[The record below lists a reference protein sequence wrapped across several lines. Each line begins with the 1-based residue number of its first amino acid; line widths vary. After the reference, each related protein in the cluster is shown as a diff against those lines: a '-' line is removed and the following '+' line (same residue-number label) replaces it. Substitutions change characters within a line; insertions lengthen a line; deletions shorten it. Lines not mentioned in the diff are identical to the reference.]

1 MTVRHPYMPLYI
13 ADYELDTKHLTAA
26 EDGIY
31 GRLLRAL
38 WIAGG
43 TLPADDKF
51 LAKICRVS
59 MALWRRASNTV
70 MAFFRVEEGHIS
82 QKRVTIELEKAGRI
96 SRVRSEAAKNKEKAK
111 TGITSHDSKNDPS
124 IPDNPLKNNDV
135 DQANASARGPVGG
148 TRPRLATLEGSGSGS
163 SSLRSEELS
172 GSLRS
177 PSSAPEVADF
187 ELTPDEPEQP
197 KAKEPPVSEALKAYA
212 ALADR
217 TNLPK
222 VEKLTDQRRKK
233 LRSILSEHGIET
245 WHRAL
250 TMVEASN
257 HCRGLNE
264 RGWTASLDFLLQPSS
279 FVKVIEGNYANRTP
293 TPAANGNG
301 SSSGFASGFEGRK
314 STMEALQRMRE
325 GKLMEASHG

>member
-1 MTVRHPYMPLYI
+1 MTARHPYMPLYI
-13 ADYELDTKHLTAA
+13 ADYELDTRHLTAA

-38 WIAGG
+38 WTAGG

-51 LAKICRVS
+51 LAKTCRVS
-59 MALWRRASNTV
+59 MALWRRASATI
-70 MAFFRVEEGHIS
+70 MAFFRVAEGVIS
-82 QKRVTIELEKAGRI
+82 QKRVTLELEKAGRI

-111 TGITSHDSKNDPS
+111 TGITSHDSKNGS
-124 IPDNPLKNNDV
+124 HLPDNPLKNNDAE
-135 DQANASARGPVGG
+135 QANASARGPVSG
-148 TRPRLATLEGSGSGS
+148 TRPRLASLEGSGSGS
-163 SSLRSEELS
+163 TPLRSVELS

-187 ELTPDEPEQP
+187 QLTPDEPEQP

-212 ALADR
+212 ALAER
-217 TNLPK
+217 TGLPK

-233 LRSILSEHGIET
+233 LRSILAEHGIET
-245 WHRAL
+245 WRRAL
-250 TMVEASN
+250 AMVEASN
-257 HCRGLNE
+257 HCLGRND

-293 TPAANGNG
+293 APAANGNG
-301 SSSGFASGFEGRK
+301 FTSGFEGRK
-314 STMEALQRMRE
+314 DRSALFERMRE
-325 GKLMEASHG
+325 GTL